1 MMVVSIAGEEVL
13 TIGSPRALFESDNL
27 GDVVANYDVTPDG
40 DRFLIVRSTEPV
52 TELRVV
58 LNWTEELKRLVPVD

>member
-1 MMVVSIAGEEVL
+1 MVVPIRGGDVL

-27 GDVVANYDVTPDG
+27 GDTVANYDVAPDG
-40 DRFLIVRSTEPV
+40 DRFLVVRSTEPV

-58 LNWTEELKRLVPVD
+58 LNWTEELKRLVPAE